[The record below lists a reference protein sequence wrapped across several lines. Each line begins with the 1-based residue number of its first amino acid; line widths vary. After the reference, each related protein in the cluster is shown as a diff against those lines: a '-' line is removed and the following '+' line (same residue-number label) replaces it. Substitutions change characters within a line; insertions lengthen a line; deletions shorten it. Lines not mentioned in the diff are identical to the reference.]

1 MKNSYTEE
9 NYLKAIYKLQ
19 EKQDSEVSTNEIS
32 KEMNTKA
39 ASVTDMLKRLSEKSL
54 IHYQKYQGVSLTD
67 AGSKVAVNIIRKH
80 RLWETFLVNKLKFK
94 WDEVHDIAEQME
106 HIESDELIEKLND
119 YLGAPQYDPHGDP
132 IPSKKGVFTNKKM
145 EVLYDMPVGFVGN
158 ISGVSEHSATF
169 LKHLEKIGLGLGA
182 LVSVEDKNE
191 YDNSFWIRIEKNEP
205 LFISKEVAKN
215 LLVFNK

>member
-1 MKNSYTEE
+1 
-9 NYLKAIYKLQ
+9 
-19 EKQDSEVSTNEIS
+19 
-32 KEMNTKA
+32 
-39 ASVTDMLKRLSEKSL
+39 
-54 IHYQKYQGVSLTD
+54 
-67 AGSKVAVNIIRKH
+67 
-80 RLWETFLVNKLKFK
+80 
-94 WDEVHDIAEQME
+94 
-106 HIESDELIEKLND
+106 
-119 YLGAPQYDPHGDP
+119 
-132 IPSKKGVFTNKKM
+132 
-145 EVLYDMPVGFVGN
+145 MPVGFVGN

>member
-19 EKQDSEVSTNEIS
+19 EQQASEVSTNDIS

-39 ASVTDMLKRLSEKSL
+39 ASVTDMLKRLSEKAL
-54 IHYQKYQGVSLTD
+54 INYQKYQGVSLTD
-67 AGSKVAVNIIRKH
+67 TGTKVAVNIIRKH

-106 HIESDELIEKLND
+106 HIESDELMEKLND

-169 LKHLEKIGLGLGA
+169 LKHLEKIGVGLGV
-182 LVSVEDKNE
+182 LVTVEDKND

>member
-54 IHYQKYQGVSLTD
+54 INYQKYQGVSLTD
-67 AGSKVAVNIIRKH
+67 AGTKVAVNIIRKH

-106 HIESDELIEKLND
+106 HIESDELVEKLND

-145 EVLYDMPVGFVGN
+145 EILYDMPIGFIGN
-158 ISGVSEHSATF
+158 ISGVSEHSPTF
-169 LKHLEKIGLGLGA
+169 LKHLEKIGVGLGV
-182 LVSVEDKNE
+182 LVTVEDKND
-191 YDNSFWIRIEKNEP
+191 YDNSFWIRIEKQEP

>member
-145 EVLYDMPVGFVGN
+145 EVLFDMPVGFVGN

>member
-132 IPSKKGVFTNKKM
+132 IPSKKGVFTNKTPR
-145 EVLYDMPVGFVGN
+145 EN
-158 ISGVSEHSATF
+158 RARARSIS
-169 LKHLEKIGLGLGA
+169 IC
-182 LVSVEDKNE
+182 
-191 YDNSFWIRIEKNEP
+191 RR
-205 LFISKEVAKN
+205 
-215 LLVFNK
+215 

>member
-19 EKQDSEVSTNEIS
+19 ERSEADVSTNDIS

-39 ASVTDMLKRLSEKSL
+39 ASVTDMLKRLSEKAL
-54 IHYQKYQGVSLTD
+54 INYQKYQGVSLTD
-67 AGSKVAVNIIRKH
+67 AGTKVAVNIIRKH

-106 HIESDELIEKLND
+106 HIESEELIDKLND

-132 IPSKKGVFTNKKM
+132 IPSKKGVFTGKKM
-145 EVLYDMPVGFVGN
+145 EVLYEMPIGFKGN
-158 ISGVSEHSATF
+158 ISGVSEHSPAF
-169 LKHLEKIGLGLGA
+169 LRHLEKIGVGLGV
-182 LVSVEDKNE
+182 LVKVEDKNE
-191 YDNSFWIRIEKNEP
+191 YDNSFWISIDKREP
-205 LFISKEVAKN
+205 VFISKEVAKN

>member
-19 EKQDSEVSTNEIS
+19 ELQASEVSTNDIS

-39 ASVTDMLKRLSEKSL
+39 ASVTDMLKRLSEKEL
-54 IHYQKYQGVSLTD
+54 INYQKYQGVSLTD
-67 AGSKVAVNIIRKH
+67 SGTKVAVNIIRKH

-106 HIESDELIEKLND
+106 HVESDELIEKLND

-145 EVLYDMPVGFVGN
+145 EVLYDMPIGFVGN

-169 LKHLEKIGLGLGA
+169 LKHLEKIGVGLGV
-182 LVSVEDKNE
+182 LVTVEDKNE

>member
-19 EKQDSEVSTNEIS
+19 EQQASEVSTNDIS

-39 ASVTDMLKRLSEKSL
+39 ASVTDMLKRLSEKAL
-54 IHYQKYQGVSLTD
+54 INYQKYQGVSLTD
-67 AGSKVAVNIIRKH
+67 TGTKVAVNIIRKH

-132 IPSKKGVFTNKKM
+132 IPSKKGIFTNKKM

-169 LKHLEKIGLGLGA
+169 LKHLEKIGVGLGV
-182 LVSVEDKNE
+182 LVSVEDKNA